1 MMAVAPLMPAV
12 MTRTAW
18 SAGTAL
24 EALAGAT
31 ASTAAFRT
39 TATIV
44 GASSTAVWTATAI
57 IAAAI
62 TSTTAEGALETLAR
76 IAANA
81 RGVAR
86 KFFARRGCAGAC
98 AARGAGF
105 SGQEDDVVLGSV
117 RRSGS
122 GNEIVDGNISRVG
135 ALGFFLSVG
144 AFVMLFIVML
154 FVMFCTRGMFFFV
167 KSKSGMMLGT
177 LVSGVSFGFGAI
189 GRAAFFDLGGFVVGK
204 LGNFGGM

>member
-1 MMAVAPLMPAV
+1 MAVAPLMPAV

-18 SAGTAL
+18 PAGTSL
-24 EALAGAT
+24 EALAGAS

-98 AARGAGF
+98 GARSSGF
-105 SGQEDDVVLGSV
+105 SRQQDDVVLDSV

-135 ALGFFLSVG
+135 ALGFFLAVG
-144 AFVMLFIVML
+144 SFVRSFIVML
-154 FVMFCTRGMFFFV
+154 FVMFGTRGMFFFV

-189 GRAAFFDLGGFVVGK
+189 GRAAFFDFGGFVVG
-204 LGNFGGM
+204 